1 MKTTSSH
8 HSNQPVSNLFNTD
21 NCNCICH
28 YPDDIEID
36 EEENINLHKTEE
48 YNQSPFQ
55 KKLFQKKNSES
66 LCICDK
72 ECSCTCHFETCLCC
86 PCVKEKKVDYY
97 KNLYSQI
104 KSELEI
110 EKRRSDRLKF
120 DKEMNKKNFEKEKQN
135 LILENNQIKK
145 QLAEAL
151 ALLEKEE
158 EKNAQRDDE
167 VYNFKNDELPKLQ
180 KSYDNLIKSMKEE
193 KDKQINDMN
202 FKLEELTKENLSLKY
217 QLEQNNKENMANI
230 DQINEEFNTEI
241 NSIKNELESK
251 NMIID
256 KLNNE
261 NDELNLHCEE
271 IKSKYNLEIQDLK
284 NQN

>member
-1 MKTTSSH
+1 M
-8 HSNQPVSNLFNTD
+8 
-21 NCNCICH
+21 
-28 YPDDIEID
+28 
-36 EEENINLHKTEE
+36 EN
-48 YNQSPFQ
+48 S
-55 KKLFQKKNSES
+55 
-66 LCICDK
+66 
-72 ECSCTCHFETCLCC
+72 
-86 PCVKEKKVDYY
+86 
-97 KNLYSQI
+97 
-104 KSELEI
+104 
-110 EKRRSDRLKF
+110 
-120 DKEMNKKNFEKEKQN
+120 
-135 LILENNQIKK
+135 QIKK

-193 KDKQINDMN
+193 NNKQINDMN
-202 FKLEELTKENLSLKY
+202 NRLEELTKENLALKY
-217 QLEQNNKENMANI
+217 QLEKNSEENNANI
-230 DQINEEFNTEI
+230 NQINEEFDTEI

-284 NQN
+284 NQNSKLNQNLNQYLSEIKKLKDELNRFKKNKANDDQNYLKLKSGNETKDNEINNLKRLLIEKEDEGEALAKELEKLKQGYNNLNMNFSEAAGQLEALSSLEKNTML